1 MYCKKIREI
10 YGDVPIAIGGLEAS
24 LRRFAHYDYW
34 DDCVRPSI
42 LVDSTAN
49 ILMFG
54 MGEHQIT
61 ELAHRLSHGEDIRE
75 IHDVRG
81 TCYLTEPCKH
91 ADRCGGMSV
100 L

>member
-42 LVDSTAN
+42 LVDSTAD

-54 MGEHQIT
+54 MSIRLQSLHTDCRMGRIYVRSMMYGEPAT
-61 ELAHRLSHGEDIRE
+61 
-75 IHDVRG
+75 
-81 TCYLTEPCKH
+81 
-91 ADRCGGMSV
+91 
-100 L
+100 